1 MYVVVVLV
9 CVCVCF
15 FALTSYEILFVNL
28 LLLLLFVHNWCVDS
42 TSNLNRFQMN
52 SIGLFSVALLTTL
65 SLTVYLFVCK
75 FKNSKKTK
83 FHPKTNCKQ
92 KFHIFPFDVS
102 YRKHHTKQQIF
113 FVYFW
118 WKTTRRYGFVV
129 HTVWCTRSASIGP
142 VNSGDT
148 IRIIAVRSIALSLS
162 ISLNERQP
170 PRKRSTHSFEPTR
183 LDSMRCVFRLCALW
197 CCVLRCVLPALTSS
211 LFLSACTLKHYSVF
225 RRKKKKIFSWTATFT
240 CTAKIIVFSI
250 SIKIIS
256 IVCLPRV
263 DKTGWHHSYGIIFDK
278 IFHNSPKYR
287 AADSGVW
294 W

>member
-1 MYVVVVLV
+1 MYVVVVVLV

-15 FALTSYEILFVNL
+15 FALTSFEILFVNL

-225 RRKKKKIFSWTATFT
+225 RRKKRKSLAERQHLHAPQK
-240 CTAKIIVFSI
+240 
-250 SIKIIS
+250 
-256 IVCLPRV
+256 
-263 DKTGWHHSYGIIFDK
+263 
-278 IFHNSPKYR
+278 
-287 AADSGVW
+287 
-294 W
+294 